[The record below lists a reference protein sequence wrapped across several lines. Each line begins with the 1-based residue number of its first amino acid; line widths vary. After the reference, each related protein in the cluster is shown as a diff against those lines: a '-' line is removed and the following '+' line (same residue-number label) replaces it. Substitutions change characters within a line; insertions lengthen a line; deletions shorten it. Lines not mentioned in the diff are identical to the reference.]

1 MTRTKL
7 EYKVKETFKGIHMAL
22 TEAFMTAD
30 ELAGMTPEEF
40 VNQIRHECMKPGRG
54 MHDHPL
60 VLGIEAGT
68 VTVPH
73 FRSSQN
79 SFISISRR
87 CFHGSALFMFV
98 APMRMSGPLWLRT

>member
-54 MHDHPL
+54 RHDHPL
-60 VLGIEAGT
+60 VLGIEAGP
-68 VTVPH
+68 VTVPQH
-73 FRSSQN
+73 RHHSPRQWALAFEERDEQSPFRG
-79 SFISISRR
+79 F
-87 CFHGSALFMFV
+87 
-98 APMRMSGPLWLRT
+98 

>member
-40 VNQIRHECMKPGRG
+40 VNQIRHECMKP
-54 MHDHPL
+54 D
-60 VLGIEAGT
+60 EDA
-68 VTVPH
+68 
-73 FRSSQN
+73 
-79 SFISISRR
+79 
-87 CFHGSALFMFV
+87 
-98 APMRMSGPLWLRT
+98 

>member
-7 EYKVKETFKGIHMAL
+7 EYKVKETFKGKHMAL

-68 VTVPH
+68 VTVPQLQIFTEQFYLH
-73 FRSSQN
+73 
-79 SFISISRR
+79 I
-87 CFHGSALFMFV
+87 
-98 APMRMSGPLWLRT
+98 